1 MKKEQ
6 EKKCVNWFMHK
17 RGKQWIYGCGVLVC
31 GMVLGTVATPVMAD
45 EAVSSSTEMVA
56 VTNTNSENANTDQ
69 KTEVGQEA
77 QQPVNQ
83 LETPV
88 TENQT
93 PTEQGV
99 VEEQNQSVTEENQ
112 VTENQDVTEQNQV
125 TENQEPAAETSD
137 DAQKTETSDAEEKV
151 DVTDSLKEKTDQ
163 PSVSAA
169 KTKKA
174 LSANLTNKKESNY
187 NTNLQGLSY
196 DANVWEVREDGL
208 YSNAVGK
215 GDNFLFSTSTG
226 KNFVFQTD
234 VTFLQNTGAASLV
247 FRSTGDAQNLK
258 GYVVNLDGNSHK
270 ARLWRWAEANLI
282 NDKEIPATPDNKYF
296 LKVVAAD
303 GWISYYINGILVA
316 NLSDYTIQRDDL
328 GQTTYIKDGNFG
340 LLNWNGEMIF
350 QNTFYREL
358 TDQELPLLKD
368 VTVTSKNGPVEPKGQ
383 FFPEGAVYIQYVSHD
398 ASTVD
403 LSFVANNPAA
413 VIKVTDAQGNVYSN
427 PSDIPVSVGANYL
440 TVTSTYTVDGY
451 EVTSTYRINV
461 HRRQSAEV
469 YYNENFRDQYHYSV
483 KDGWA
488 NDPNGLVYYN
498 GVYHM
503 FYQFYDDI
511 QWGPMHWAHATSK
524 DLIHWEDQPIA
535 FYPDY
540 NGAMFSGCI
549 VADNNN
555 TSGLFDGNEGGLVAL
570 ITADGEG
577 QRIKVAYS
585 KDEGKT
591 WQKIDKIAA
600 DWSTDPLQN
609 RDFRDPKVFRW
620 EGKWFM
626 VLAGGPLRI
635 YSSDNLLDWSVESTY
650 PDLHTECPDLYP
662 IMAEGNTVKWVL
674 SRGGRYYKVGDLK
687 QVDGHWKFVADADYQ
702 ESDGIMNFGKDS
714 YAAMTYYVQDFGTKA
729 NPTLP
734 QIIELNWMNTWDN
747 YCNLVAERVGQKF
760 NGTFNLNLTLGLVKD
775 GDKYVL
781 TQTPIKAYESLR
793 DVDNKVEYT
802 DVVVGKDN
810 NLFKDFSG
818 DTYEIV
824 AHFNPSNRT
833 TKVGFNL
840 RVGPGEVTKV
850 YYDLETGRIAI
861 DRSQSGIILTELF
874 RNIDSQAVTRNA
886 DGSIDLHIFVDRA
899 SVEVFTKGD
908 TVAGANQIFTSP
920 QSLGLSVFSEG
931 YESTADIVLYPLKSI
946 WKDKVETTEPQSIV
960 PASAKN
966 VRMNVGDS
974 TVVKAYVSPA
984 VANQDLLWSILN
996 NGNVSAEISGN
1007 QVFVKAL
1014 KKGQVIVRAQSKSDP
1029 AVYQDFVLDILEDNF
1044 KTNVKDVKVF
1054 AGDWHADGES
1064 LKVENH
1070 GSNDIYMS
1078 ADKMPYEN
1086 YQMDLDIKYGRG
1098 IVNIFFASGNPDANN
1113 AYTIQF
1119 GGNNSVR
1126 LFRFYG
1132 DTIAESPMTAAINDN
1147 QFHHV
1152 RLVKSANAIQV
1163 FVDNQLAMSYTFD
1176 QVEDFFNNPYL
1187 GLGLWDGELEVQ
1199 NFFVVDL
1206 DAKEP
1211 TQSGENGG
1219 VVPTDPQTPEETP
1232 SEQAVATT
1240 TLAAKAPA
1248 KSVKVAD
1255 AKAPVIPKAAV
1266 VSESVLPQTGE
1277 KDNHLAGLG
1286 IVSILAAMGAFFG
1299 QFFKK
1304 KES

>member
-45 EAVSSSTEMVA
+45 EAVSSPTELVTVA
-56 VTNTNSENANTDQ
+56 DVNADNNTNTDQ
-69 KTEVGQEA
+69 KTEVDQET
-77 QQPVNQ
+77 QQPANQ
-83 LETPV
+83 VETP
-88 TENQT
+88 ENQT
-93 PTEQGV
+93 PIEQGMV
-99 VEEQNQSVTEENQ
+99 GEQNQKVTEENQ
-112 VTENQDVTEQNQV
+112 VTENQDVTQQNQV
-125 TENQEPAAETSD
+125 TENQEPATKTQD
-137 DAQKTETSDAEEKV
+137 DAQKTETTDAEEKV
-151 DVTDSLKEKTDQ
+151 EVTDSLKQKADQ
-163 PSVSAA
+163 PNESTEKAR
-169 KTKKA
+169 KA
-174 LSANLTNKKESNY
+174 LSTNLTTKKESSY

-208 YSNAVGK
+208 YSNAIGE
-215 GDNFLFSTSTG
+215 GDSFLLSTSAG

-270 ARLWRWAEANLI
+270 IKFMRWGEANLI
-282 NDKEIPATPDNKYF
+282 DEKEIEATSDNKYS
-296 LKVVAAD
+296 LKVVAAN

-316 NLSDYTIQRDDL
+316 NLSDYTIQRDDR

-340 LLNWNGEMIF
+340 LLNWNSEMIF

-358 TDQELPLLKD
+358 TDAELPILKD
-368 VTVTSKNGPVEPKGQ
+368 VTVSSKNGPVEPKGQ

-403 LSFVANNPAA
+403 LSFVPNNQDA
-413 VIKVTDAQGNVYSN
+413 VIKVTDAQGNVYSD
-427 PSDIPVSVGANYL
+427 PSNIPVSVGANYL

-511 QWGPMHWAHATSK
+511 QWGPMHWAHATST

-549 VADNNN
+549 VADPNN
-555 TSGLFDGNEGGLVAL
+555 TSGLFEGDKGGLVAL

-591 WQKIDKIAA
+591 WQKLDEVAA

-714 YAAMTYYVQDFGTKA
+714 YAAMTYYVQDFGTKD
-729 NPTLP
+729 NPTIP

-747 YCNLVAERVGQKF
+747 YCNLVAERTGQKF

-793 DVDNKVEYT
+793 DVDHKVEYK

-824 AHFNPSNRT
+824 AHFKPSDRT

-840 RVGPGEVTKV
+840 RVGQGEVTKV
-850 YYDLETGRIAI
+850 YYDLQTGRIAI

-874 RNIDSQAVTRNA
+874 RNVDSQAVTRNA

-908 TVAGANQIFTSP
+908 TVTGANQIFTSP
-920 QSLGLSVFSEG
+920 QSLGLGVFAEG
-931 YESTADIVLYPLKSI
+931 YEAKADIALYPLKSI
-946 WKDKVETTEPQSIV
+946 WKDKVETTKPQSIV

-984 VANQDLLWSILN
+984 VVNQDLLWSILN
-996 NGNVSAEISGN
+996 NGNVSTEISGN

-1014 KKGQVIVRAQSKSDP
+1014 KKGQVIVRAQSKTDP
-1029 AVYQDFVLDILEDNF
+1029 SVYQDFVLDILEDNF
-1044 KTNVKDVKVF
+1044 KTNVKNVKVF

-1070 GSNDIYMS
+1070 NSNDIYMA

-1098 IVNIFFASGNPDANN
+1098 VVNIFFASGNPDANN
-1113 AYTIQF
+1113 AYSIQF
-1119 GGNNSVR
+1119 GGDNSVR
-1126 LFRFYG
+1126 LFRFYS
-1132 DTIAESPMTAAINDN
+1132 DTISESQMTAAINDN

-1176 QVEDFFNNPYL
+1176 QVEDFFNNPYI

-1211 TQSGENGG
+1211 TQNEEKVE
-1219 VVPTDPQTPEETP
+1219 VVPTDPQTPA
-1232 SEQAVATT
+1232 EQVVTTT

-1248 KSVKVAD
+1248 KSEKATD
-1255 AKAPVIPKAAV
+1255 AKAPVIPKTAL
-1266 VSESVLPQTGE
+1266 VSETVLPQTGE
-1277 KDNHLAGLG
+1277 KDSHLAGLG

>member
-31 GMVLGTVATPVMAD
+31 GMVLGTVVTPVMAD
-45 EAVSSSTEMVA
+45 EAVSSPTELVTVA
-56 VTNTNSENANTDQ
+56 DVNADNNTNTDQ
-69 KTEVGQEA
+69 KTEVDQET
-77 QQPVNQ
+77 QQPANQ
-83 LETPV
+83 VETP
-88 TENQT
+88 ENQT
-93 PTEQGV
+93 PIEQGMV
-99 VEEQNQSVTEENQ
+99 GEQNQKVTEENQ
-112 VTENQDVTEQNQV
+112 VTENQDVTQQNQV
-125 TENQEPAAETSD
+125 TENQEPATETQD
-137 DAQKTETSDAEEKV
+137 DAQKTETTDAEEKV
-151 DVTDSLKEKTDQ
+151 EVTDSLKQKADQ
-163 PSVSAA
+163 PNESTEKAR
-169 KTKKA
+169 KA
-174 LSANLTNKKESNY
+174 LSTNLTTKKESSY

-208 YSNAVGK
+208 YSNAIGK
-215 GDNFLFSTSTG
+215 GDSFLLSTSAG

-270 ARLWRWAEANLI
+270 IKFMRWGEANLI
-282 NDKEIPATPDNKYF
+282 DEKEIEATSDNKYS
-296 LKVVAAD
+296 LKVVAAN

-316 NLSDYTIQRDDL
+316 NLSDYTIQRDDR

-340 LLNWNGEMIF
+340 LLNWNSEMIF

-358 TDQELPLLKD
+358 TDAELPILKD
-368 VTVTSKNGPVEPKGQ
+368 VTVSSKNGPVEPKGQ

-403 LSFVANNPAA
+403 LSFVPNNQDA
-413 VIKVTDAQGNVYSN
+413 VIKVTDDQGNVYSD
-427 PSDIPVSVGANYL
+427 PSNIPVSVGANYL

-511 QWGPMHWAHATSK
+511 QWGPMHWAHATST

-549 VADNNN
+549 VADPNN
-555 TSGLFDGNEGGLVAL
+555 TSGLFEGDKGGLVAL

-591 WQKIDKIAA
+591 WQKLDEVAA

-714 YAAMTYYVQDFGTKA
+714 YAAMTYYVQDFGTKD
-729 NPTLP
+729 NPTIP

-747 YCNLVAERVGQKF
+747 YCNLVAERTGQKF

-793 DVDNKVEYT
+793 DVDHKVEYK

-824 AHFNPSNRT
+824 AHFKPSDRT

-840 RVGPGEVTKV
+840 RVGQGEVTKV
-850 YYDLETGRIAI
+850 YYDLQTGRIAI

-874 RNIDSQAVTRNA
+874 RNVDSQAVTRNA

-899 SVEVFTKGD
+899 SVEVFTKGG
-908 TVAGANQIFTSP
+908 TVTGANQIFTSP
-920 QSLGLSVFSEG
+920 QSLGLGVFAEG
-931 YESTADIVLYPLKSI
+931 YEAKADIALYPLKSI
-946 WKDKVETTEPQSIV
+946 WKDKVETTKPQSIV

-984 VANQDLLWSILN
+984 VVNQDLLWSILN
-996 NGNVSAEISGN
+996 NGNVSTEISGN

-1014 KKGQVIVRAQSKSDP
+1014 KKGQVIVRAQSKTDP
-1029 AVYQDFVLDILEDNF
+1029 SVYQDFVLDILEDNF
-1044 KTNVKDVKVF
+1044 KTNVKNVKVF

-1070 GSNDIYMS
+1070 NSNDIYMA

-1098 IVNIFFASGNPDANN
+1098 VVNIFFASGNPDANN
-1113 AYTIQF
+1113 AYSIQF
-1119 GGNNSVR
+1119 GGDNSVR
-1126 LFRFYG
+1126 LFRFYS
-1132 DTIAESPMTAAINDN
+1132 DTISESQMTAAINDN

-1176 QVEDFFNNPYL
+1176 QVEDFFNNPYI

-1211 TQSGENGG
+1211 TQNEEKVE
-1219 VVPTDPQTPEETP
+1219 VVPTDPQTPA
-1232 SEQAVATT
+1232 EQVVTTT

-1248 KSVKVAD
+1248 KSEKATD
-1255 AKAPVIPKAAV
+1255 AKAPVIPKTAL
-1266 VSESVLPQTGE
+1266 VSETVLPQTGE
-1277 KDNHLAGLG
+1277 KDSHLAGLG

>member
-31 GMVLGTVATPVMAD
+31 GMVLGTVVTPVMAD
-45 EAVSSSTEMVA
+45 EAVSSPTELVTVA
-56 VTNTNSENANTDQ
+56 DVNADNNTNTDQ
-69 KTEVGQEA
+69 KTEVDQET
-77 QQPVNQ
+77 QQPANQ
-83 LETPV
+83 VETP
-88 TENQT
+88 ENQT
-93 PTEQGV
+93 PIEQGMV
-99 VEEQNQSVTEENQ
+99 GEQNQKVTEENQ
-112 VTENQDVTEQNQV
+112 VTENQDVTQQNQV
-125 TENQEPAAETSD
+125 TENQEPATETQD
-137 DAQKTETSDAEEKV
+137 DAQKTETTDAEEKV
-151 DVTDSLKEKTDQ
+151 EVTDSLKQKADQ
-163 PSVSAA
+163 PNESTEKAR
-169 KTKKA
+169 KA
-174 LSANLTNKKESNY
+174 LSTNLTTKKESSY

-208 YSNAVGK
+208 YSNAIGK
-215 GDNFLFSTSTG
+215 GDSFLLSTSAG

-270 ARLWRWAEANLI
+270 IKFMRWGEANLI
-282 NDKEIPATPDNKYF
+282 DEKEIEATSDNKYS
-296 LKVVAAD
+296 LKVVAAN

-316 NLSDYTIQRDDL
+316 NLSDYTIQRDDR

-340 LLNWNGEMIF
+340 LLNWNSEMIF

-358 TDQELPLLKD
+358 TDAELPILKD
-368 VTVTSKNGPVEPKGQ
+368 VTVSSKNGPVEPKGQ

-403 LSFVANNPAA
+403 LSFVPNNQDA
-413 VIKVTDAQGNVYSN
+413 VIKVTDAQGNVYSD
-427 PSDIPVSVGANYL
+427 PSNIPVSVGANYL

-511 QWGPMHWAHATSK
+511 QWGPMHWAHATST

-549 VADNNN
+549 VADPNN
-555 TSGLFDGNEGGLVAL
+555 TSGLFEGDKGGLVAL

-591 WQKIDKIAA
+591 WQKLDEVAA

-714 YAAMTYYVQDFGTKA
+714 YAAMTYYVQDFGTKD
-729 NPTLP
+729 NPTIP

-747 YCNLVAERVGQKF
+747 YCNLVAERTGQKF

-793 DVDNKVEYT
+793 DVDHKVEYK

-824 AHFNPSNRT
+824 AHFKPSDRT

-840 RVGPGEVTKV
+840 RVGQGEVTKV
-850 YYDLETGRIAI
+850 YYDLQTGRIAI

-874 RNIDSQAVTRNA
+874 RNVDSQAVTRNA

-899 SVEVFTKGD
+899 SVEVFTKGG
-908 TVAGANQIFTSP
+908 TVTGANQIFTSP
-920 QSLGLSVFSEG
+920 QSLGLGVFAEG
-931 YESTADIVLYPLKSI
+931 YEAKADIALYPLKSI
-946 WKDKVETTEPQSIV
+946 WKDKVETTKPQSIV

-984 VANQDLLWSILN
+984 VVNQDLLWSILN
-996 NGNVSAEISGN
+996 NGNVSTEISGN

-1014 KKGQVIVRAQSKSDP
+1014 KKGQVIVRAQSKTDP
-1029 AVYQDFVLDILEDNF
+1029 SVYQDFVLDILEDNF
-1044 KTNVKDVKVF
+1044 KTNVKNVKVF

-1070 GSNDIYMS
+1070 NSNDIYMA

-1098 IVNIFFASGNPDANN
+1098 VVNIFFASGNPDANN
-1113 AYTIQF
+1113 AYSIQF
-1119 GGNNSVR
+1119 GGDNSVR
-1126 LFRFYG
+1126 LFRFYS
-1132 DTIAESPMTAAINDN
+1132 DTISESQMTAAINDN

-1176 QVEDFFNNPYL
+1176 QVEDFFNNPYI

-1211 TQSGENGG
+1211 TQNEEKVE
-1219 VVPTDPQTPEETP
+1219 VVPTDPQTPA
-1232 SEQAVATT
+1232 EQVVTTT

-1248 KSVKVAD
+1248 KSEKATD
-1255 AKAPVIPKAAV
+1255 AKAPVIPKTAL
-1266 VSESVLPQTGE
+1266 VSETVLPQTGE
-1277 KDNHLAGLG
+1277 KDSHLAGLG

>member
-31 GMVLGTVATPVMAD
+31 GMVLGTVVTPVMAD
-45 EAVSSSTEMVA
+45 EAVSSPTELVTVA
-56 VTNTNSENANTDQ
+56 DVNADNNTNTDQ
-69 KTEVGQEA
+69 KTEVDQET

-83 LETPV
+83 VETP
-88 TENQT
+88 ENQT
-93 PTEQGV
+93 PIEQGMV
-99 VEEQNQSVTEENQ
+99 GEQNQKVTEENQ
-112 VTENQDVTEQNQV
+112 VTENQDVTQQNQV
-125 TENQEPAAETSD
+125 TENQEPATETQD
-137 DAQKTETSDAEEKV
+137 DAQKTETTDAEEKV
-151 DVTDSLKEKTDQ
+151 EVTDSLKQKADQ
-163 PSVSAA
+163 PNESTEKAR
-169 KTKKA
+169 KA
-174 LSANLTNKKESNY
+174 LSTNLTTKKESSY

-208 YSNAVGK
+208 YSNAIGK
-215 GDNFLFSTSTG
+215 GDSFLLSTSAG

-270 ARLWRWAEANLI
+270 IKFMRWGEANLI
-282 NDKEIPATPDNKYF
+282 DEKEIEATSDNKYS
-296 LKVVAAD
+296 LKVVAAN

-316 NLSDYTIQRDDL
+316 NLSDYTIQRDDR
-328 GQTTYIKDGNFG
+328 GQTTYIKNGNFG

-358 TDQELPLLKD
+358 TDAELPILKD
-368 VTVTSKNGPVEPKGQ
+368 VTVSSKNGPVEPKGQ

-403 LSFVANNPAA
+403 LSFVPNNQDA
-413 VIKVTDAQGNVYSN
+413 VIKVTDAQGNVYSD
-427 PSDIPVSVGANYL
+427 PSNIPVSVGANYL

-511 QWGPMHWAHATSK
+511 QWGPMHWAHATST

-549 VADNNN
+549 VADPNN
-555 TSGLFDGNEGGLVAL
+555 TSGLFEGDKGGLVAL

-591 WQKIDKIAA
+591 WQKLDEVAA

-714 YAAMTYYVQDFGTKA
+714 YAAMTYYVQDFGTKD
-729 NPTLP
+729 NPTIP

-747 YCNLVAERVGQKF
+747 YCNLVAERTGQKF

-793 DVDNKVEYT
+793 DVDHKVEYK

-824 AHFNPSNRT
+824 AHFKPSDRT

-840 RVGPGEVTKV
+840 RVGQGEVTKV
-850 YYDLETGRIAI
+850 YYDLQTGRIAI

-874 RNIDSQAVTRNA
+874 RNVDSQAVTRNA

-899 SVEVFTKGD
+899 SVEVFTKGG
-908 TVAGANQIFTSP
+908 TVTGANQIFTSP
-920 QSLGLSVFSEG
+920 QSLGLGVFAEG
-931 YESTADIVLYPLKSI
+931 YEAKADIALYPLKSI
-946 WKDKVETTEPQSIV
+946 WKDKVETTKPQSIV

-966 VRMNVGDS
+966 VRMNVGGS

-984 VANQDLLWSILN
+984 VVNQDLLWSILN
-996 NGNVSAEISGN
+996 NGNVSTEISGN

-1014 KKGQVIVRAQSKSDP
+1014 KKGQVIVRAQSKTDP
-1029 AVYQDFVLDILEDNF
+1029 SVYQDFVLDILEDNF
-1044 KTNVKDVKVF
+1044 KTNVKNVKVF

-1070 GSNDIYMS
+1070 NSNDIYMA

-1098 IVNIFFASGNPDANN
+1098 VVNIFFASGNPDANN
-1113 AYTIQF
+1113 AYSIQF
-1119 GGNNSVR
+1119 GGDNSVR
-1126 LFRFYG
+1126 LFRFYS
-1132 DTIAESPMTAAINDN
+1132 DTISESQMTAAINDN

-1176 QVEDFFNNPYL
+1176 QVEDFFNNPYI

-1211 TQSGENGG
+1211 TQNEEKVE
-1219 VVPTDPQTPEETP
+1219 VVPTDPQTPA
-1232 SEQAVATT
+1232 EQVVTTT

-1248 KSVKVAD
+1248 KSEKATD
-1255 AKAPVIPKAAV
+1255 AKAPVIPKTAL
-1266 VSESVLPQTGE
+1266 VSETVLPQTGE
-1277 KDNHLAGLG
+1277 KDSHLAGLG